1 MIYLHLKL
9 LLFPLQIPLHLRIM
23 PRRLLR
29 RALFL
34 AIQLLAVLAHL
45 ADQRA
50 LHADLVPVLV
60 ENHGDGD
67 LLG

>member
-1 MIYLHLKL
+1 
-9 LLFPLQIPLHLRIM
+9 
-23 PRRLLR
+23 
-29 RALFL
+29 
-34 AIQLLAVLAHL
+34 L